1 MEEEYFESYYAPFLY
16 WNSQEKVGKTPL
28 EALPQKTDCYYHGAV
43 KLSVEVL
50 GYNLHCCASTEI
62 LKSLWWQK

>member
-16 WNSQEKVGKTPL
+16 WNRQEKVGKTPL
-28 EALPQKTDCYYHGAV
+28 EALPQKTACYYHGAQRTAV

-50 GYNLHCCASTEI
+50 AITYIVVL
-62 LKSLWWQK
+62 LQRY